1 MARLYE
7 TDKRNNMQIGNNP
20 RKPIRLL
27 LRKTVA
33 AVVFLC
39 LFLTSHA
46 QFYNGSH
53 LTFGKNRVQYQNFNW
68 QYLRAEQ
75 YDVYYY
81 PTGRALAQY
90 VFYKAPEVIA
100 EIEQMLNYTSKKKLQ
115 IIVYNTQADFRESNF
130 AYDYEDFYNQGGV
143 TNIYGTKIYI
153 YFDGN
158 RAHLD
163 KMIRAGIMN
172 VYAHWVV
179 QGATISSNI
188 SYDYLMNVP
197 AWYYS
202 GLASYFGEHWN
213 SDVETHVKNGILTG
227 SYKRL
232 EELPPVD
239 ATYAG
244 HSFWRYLVDVYGEDV
259 ISKTLYYTRSG
270 KSLENG
276 MTRATLTPF
285 KVLAT
290 QWYKY
295 YMVMFHPDMSKS
307 MPAGDEIL
315 RKPNP
320 RRDYA
325 RFCFSP
331 DGEKYAYVTNE
342 AGQVRVWLKRPEWKS
357 PRCILRKYAKT
368 EDNPDLSF
376 PLIAWHPSG
385 EVLGLTLE
393 SKGDCLFMPYDL
405 EKKKWGKKLLV
416 DVEKITSW
424 QYSPDGQLMLF
435 SGFKNGQS
443 DLFVYSFL
451 ARSFQNLTNDF
462 YDDYN
467 PVFMNQKQIVF
478 ASNRPV
484 DSILLKDNF
493 LDASKQRKYNLFV
506 YNYKTKD
513 TALLRVTDSP
523 YADEFDIQVT
533 DNQRILF
540 LSDEGGVVNRYEA
553 VFDSSIS
560 RIDTAVHYMY
570 YAKTNPLTDRAYN
583 IVEQAYNPATNTL
596 ADISL
601 KDNYKHIW
609 FTELH
614 TLYHPEITPSKFHQ
628 QTRQDIIQQFD
639 KQLVKDSVKTVKG
652 EQIHG
657 FALPTEQIVRQ
668 KETDDLDSDTTFL
681 SDKSTTRFSI
691 PVGLPYRVQYSID
704 QVITQADFSFLNTS
718 YQQFA
723 GGSSPIYLNTGFNA
737 LFMLGINDL
746 FEDYRITGGFRIG
759 WNLNSYEFMFSYEDL
774 SKRLDRQITLYRQ
787 SISSEV
793 NGYVYKLNSNSI
805 FYTLKLPFNK
815 INSVRL
821 TLKGRYETNVVA
833 ALNDQTLQA
842 PDTRHVWV
850 GAKLEY
856 IFDSSKELYTN
867 LWRGTKLKLF
877 AEYEQRLEKETRNLF
892 VVGFDARHSIKLY
905 RNMTLALRLA
915 GSTNVGSAR
924 LVYYMG
930 GVDNWIGAKFN
941 SDISVDQTQNYAYQ
955 TLATNMR
962 GFRQNIRNGNSFLV
976 FNGELRVPIVQL
988 IAGRKVSWN
997 MLNSLQIN
1005 LFGDVGTAWT
1015 GLTPYSA
1022 DNCLY
1027 TRYIDSGPIHAEVK
1041 RQVDPWVGGFGIGA
1055 RISILGYFLRFDY
1068 AWGVEDWKIAN
1079 KKGMFMFS
1087 LATDF

>member
-1 MARLYE
+1 MGKTVEKA
-7 TDKRNNMQIGNNP
+7 DKLLRP
-20 RKPIRLL
+20 LL
-27 LRKTVA
+27 LKTATVCL
-33 AVVFLC
+33 FLC
-39 LFLTSHA
+39 LFLPFAHA
-46 QFYNGSH
+46 QFYNGSQ
-53 LTFGKNRVQYQNFNW
+53 LSFGKSRVQHQNFNW

-90 VFYKAPEVIA
+90 VFYKTPEYIS
-100 EIEQMLNYTSKKKLQ
+100 EIEKLLNYTSRKKLQ
-115 IIVYNTQADFRESNF
+115 IIVYNTQSDFRESNF

-163 KMIRAGIMN
+163 KMIRGGLMN
-172 VYAHWVV
+172 VYAHWMV
-179 QGATISSNI
+179 QGATVGANI
-188 SYDYLMNVP
+188 SYDYLMHVP
-197 AWYYS
+197 SWYYS
-202 GLASYFGEHWN
+202 GLASYFGENWN
-213 SDVETHVKNGILTG
+213 NDVDAHVKNGILSG
-227 SYKRL
+227 KYKRL
-232 EELPPVD
+232 EELSPVE

-244 HSFWRYLVDVYGEDV
+244 HAFWKYLVDLYGESIIPKV
-259 ISKTLYYTRSG
+259 LYYTRSA
-270 KSLENG
+270 KSMENG
-276 MTRATLTPF
+276 LFRATSIPY
-285 KVLAT
+285 KVLVT
-290 QWYKY
+290 YWYKY
-295 YMVMFHPDMSKS
+295 YMVMYHPDMSKS
-307 MPAGDEIL
+307 MPAGEEIL

-320 RRDYA
+320 KRDYA

-331 DGEKYAYVTNE
+331 DGGKYAYVTNE
-342 AGQVRVWLKRPEWKS
+342 AGQVRIWMKTEKDKKPK
-357 PRCILRKYAKT
+357 CILRKYAKT
-368 EDNPDLSF
+368 EDNPDLTF

-385 EVLGLTLE
+385 EILGLTFE
-393 SKGDCLFMPYDL
+393 HKGDCLFVPFDL
-405 EKKKWGKKLLV
+405 EKRKWGKKFLV

-424 QYSPDGQLMLF
+424 CYSEDGQRMLF

-443 DLFVYSFL
+443 DIFMYSFP
-451 ARSFQNLTNDF
+451 AKTYQNLTNDF

-467 PVFMNQKQIVF
+467 PVFLNTQQIVF

-493 LDASKQRKYNLFV
+493 LDESGQRTYNLFLYK
-506 YNYKTKD
+506 YNSKD
-513 TALLRVTDSP
+513 SSLLRITDSP
-523 YADEFDIQVT
+523 YANEYGILPAGDQQV
-533 DNQRILF
+533 LF

-560 RIDTAVHYMY
+560 RIDTAIHYMY
-570 YAKTNPLTDRAYN
+570 YANTQPLTDRSFN
-583 IVEQAYNPATNTL
+583 IMEHAYNPVTNTI

-601 KDNYKHIW
+601 TENYKHIW

-614 TLYHPEITPSKFHQ
+614 TIYHPDIQPSAFHRKILEENIRRDSVQ
-628 QTRQDIIQQFD
+628 KRQDSITDKYSQQQHGFV
-639 KQLVKDSVKTVKG
+639 LSAETNPNTRKDS
-652 EQIHG
+652 
-657 FALPTEQIVRQ
+657 
-668 KETDDLDSDTTFL
+668 DLDGDTTYTSRHSGRDFP
-681 SDKSTTRFSI
+681 I

-718 YQQFA
+718 YQQFE
-723 GGSSPIYLNTGFNA
+723 GGMSPIYLNTGFNA

-759 WNLNSYEFMFSYEDL
+759 WNLNSYEFLFSYENL
-774 SKRLDRQITLYRQ
+774 SRRLDRQITLHRQ
-787 SISSEV
+787 AITSQV
-793 NGYVYKLNSNSI
+793 NGYVYRQNSNSL
-805 FYTLKLPFNK
+805 FYTLKFPFNK
-815 INSVRL
+815 TNCLRL
-821 TLKGRYETNVVA
+821 TLKGRYETNIVA

-842 PDTRHVWV
+842 DDAHHVWA

-877 AEYEQRLEKETRNLF
+877 AEYEQRLERETLNLF
-892 VVGFDARHSIKLY
+892 VIGFDARRSFRLY

-915 GSTNVGSAR
+915 GSTNAGSAR

-930 GVDNWIGAKFN
+930 GVDNWIAAKFN
-941 SDISVDQTQNYAYQ
+941 SDIATDQTKNYAYQ

-962 GFRQNIRNGNSFLV
+962 GFRQNIRNGTSFLL

-988 IAGRKVSWN
+988 IAGHKLSWDF
-997 MLNSLQIN
+997 LNSLQLN
-1005 LFGDVGTAWT
+1005 LFGDIGTAWT
-1015 GLTPYSA
+1015 GFTPYSE

-1068 AWGVEDWKIAN
+1068 AWGVEDWEIPN

-1087 LATDF
+1087 LGTDF

>member
-1 MARLYE
+1 MQ
-7 TDKRNNMQIGNNP
+7 TGTKRRTPFQS
-20 RKPIRLL
+20 L
-27 LRKTVA
+27 LRKTA
-33 AVVFLC
+33 AVLVFLC
-39 LFLTSHA
+39 LCLTSHA
-46 QFYNGSH
+46 QFYNGSQ
-53 LTFGKNRVQYQNFNW
+53 LTFGKNRVQHQNFNW

-90 VFYKAPEVIA
+90 VFYKTPEIME
-100 EIEQMLNYTSKKKLQ
+100 EIEKLLNYTSKKKLQ
-115 IIVYNTQADFRESNF
+115 IIVYNTQSDFRESNF
-130 AYDYEDFYNQGGV
+130 AYDYADFYNQGGV

-179 QGATISSNI
+179 QGATVSSNI

-197 AWYYS
+197 SWYYS

-213 SDVETHVKNGILTG
+213 SDIETHVKDGILTG
-227 SYKRL
+227 SYQRL
-232 EELPPVD
+232 EELSPVD

-244 HSFWRYLVDVYGEDV
+244 HSFWKYLVDVYGEEV
-259 ISKTLYYTRSG
+259 IAKTLYYTRSS
-270 KSLENG
+270 KTLENG
-276 MTRATLTPF
+276 MARATTTPF
-285 KVLAT
+285 QALAT

-295 YMVMFHPDMSKS
+295 YMVMFHPDMSKT
-307 MPAGDEIL
+307 MPAGDDIL

-320 RRDYA
+320 KRDYA
-325 RFCFSP
+325 RFCFAP

-385 EVLGLTLE
+385 DILGLTFE

-405 EKKKWGKKLLV
+405 EKRRWGKKLLV

-443 DLFVYSFL
+443 DLFLYSFM

-467 PVFMNQKQIVF
+467 PVFMNPQQVVF

-484 DSILLKDNF
+484 DSILLKDNMM
-493 LDASKQRKYNLFV
+493 DASRDRKYNLFV

-523 YADEFDIQVT
+523 YADEYDIQAV
-533 DNQRILF
+533 DKQRVLF
-540 LSDEGGVVNRYEA
+540 LSDDGGVVNRYEA

-570 YAKTNPLTDRAYN
+570 YATTHPLTDRAYN

-601 KDNYKHIW
+601 KDKAKHIW
-609 FTELH
+609 FTDLH
-614 TLYHPEITPSKFHQ
+614 TLYHPEIIMSKFHQ
-628 QTRQDIIQQFD
+628 QNRLEQSLLKE
-639 KQLVKDSVKTVKG
+639 KQVAKDSVRNTG
-652 EQIHG
+652 EGEPQHG
-657 FALPTEQIVRQ
+657 FVLSNERNAPVPDQ
-668 KETDDLDSDTTFL
+668 DDFDGDTTYT
-681 SDKSTTRFSI
+681 SAKSGREFQI

-718 YQQFA
+718 YQQFE

-759 WNLNSYEFMFSYEDL
+759 WNLRTYEFMFSYENL
-774 SKRLDRQITLYRQ
+774 SRRLDRQITLYRQ

-793 NGYVYKLNSNSI
+793 GGYVYKQNNNSL

-815 INSVRL
+815 TNSVRL
-821 TLKGRYETNVVA
+821 TLKGRYETNVTA

-842 PDTRHVWV
+842 GDARHVWA

-856 IFDSSKELYTN
+856 ILDTSKELYTN

-877 AEYEQRLEKETRNLF
+877 AEYDQRLERETLNLF
-892 VVGFDARHSIKLY
+892 VIGIDARRSFKLY
-905 RNMTLALRLA
+905 RNMTLALRFA

-941 SDISVDQTQNYAYQ
+941 SDISVDPTKNYTYQ

-962 GFRQNIRNGNSFLV
+962 GFRQNIRNGTSFML

-988 IAGRKVSWN
+988 IAGHKVAWN
-997 MLNSLQIN
+997 LLNSLQLN
-1005 LFGDVGTAWT
+1005 LFGDIGTAWT
-1015 GLTPYSA
+1015 GITPYSE

-1041 RQVDPWVGGFGIGA
+1041 RQTDPWVGGFGIGA
-1055 RISILGYFLRFDY
+1055 RFSVLGYFLRFDY
-1068 AWGVEDWKIAN
+1068 AWGVEDWEIAN
-1079 KKGMFMFS
+1079 KKGTFMFS
-1087 LATDF
+1087 LGTDF

>member
-1 MARLYE
+1 MTGTHRLKPKMFSRIAMA
-7 TDKRNNMQIGNNP
+7 MW
-20 RKPIRLL
+20 
-27 LRKTVA
+27 
-33 AVVFLC
+33 VFLC
-39 LFLTSHA
+39 LFLTSAHA
-46 QFYNGSH
+46 QFYNGSQ
-53 LTFGKNRVQYQNFNW
+53 LSFGKSRVQHQNFNW

-90 VFYKAPEVIA
+90 VFYKTPEYLS
-100 EIEQMLNYTSKKKLQ
+100 EIEKLLNYTSKKKLQ
-115 IIVYNTQADFRESNF
+115 IIVYNTQSDFRESNF

-163 KMIRAGIMN
+163 KMIRGGLMN
-172 VYAHWVV
+172 VYAHWMV
-179 QGATISSNI
+179 QGATVGANI

-197 AWYYS
+197 SWYYS
-202 GLASYFGEHWN
+202 GLASYFGENWN
-213 SDVETHVKNGILTG
+213 SEVDAHVKNGILTG
-227 SYKRL
+227 KYKRL
-232 EELPPVD
+232 EDLSPVE

-244 HSFWRYLVDVYGEDV
+244 HSFWKYLVDIYGESIIPKV
-259 ISKTLYYTRSG
+259 LYSTRSAKG
-270 KSLENG
+270 MENG
-276 MTRATLTPF
+276 LFRATMVPYKIL
-285 KVLAT
+285 VT

-295 YMVMFHPDMSKS
+295 YMVMYHPDLAKS
-307 MPAGDEIL
+307 MPAGEEIL

-320 RRDYA
+320 KRDYA

-331 DGEKYAYVTNE
+331 DGDKYAYVTNE
-342 AGQVRVWLKRPEWKS
+342 AGQVRIWLKTPTNKK
-357 PRCILRKYAKT
+357 PKCILRKYAKT

-385 EVLGLTLE
+385 EILGLTLE
-393 SKGDCLFMPYDL
+393 RRGDCLFIPFDL
-405 EKKKWGKKLLV
+405 EKRKWGKKFLV
-416 DVEKITSW
+416 DVEKISSW
-424 QYSPDGQLMLF
+424 CYSEDGQRMLF

-443 DLFVYSFL
+443 DIFMYSFP
-451 ARSFQNLTNDF
+451 AKTYQNLTNDF

-467 PVFMNQKQIVF
+467 PVFMNARQIVF

-493 LDASKQRKYNLFV
+493 LDESGQRTYNLFL

-513 TALLRVTDSP
+513 SSLLRITDSP
-523 YADEFDIQVT
+523 YTNEYGVLPAGD
-533 DNQRILF
+533 QRVLF

-560 RIDTAVHYMY
+560 RIDTAVHYLY
-570 YAKTNPLTDRAYN
+570 YAKTHPLTDRSFN
-583 IVEQAYNPATNTL
+583 IEEHAYNPVTNTV
-596 ADISL
+596 ADLSL
-601 KDNYKHIW
+601 TDNYKHIW

-614 TLYHPEITPSKFHQ
+614 TLYHPDIQPSAFHRKIQEEKVRLDSVQKIQDSISDIFPHQ
-628 QTRQDIIQQFD
+628 QHGFVLSAEANSDN
-639 KQLVKDSVKTVKG
+639 LKDSDFDG
-652 EQIHG
+652 
-657 FALPTEQIVRQ
+657 
-668 KETDDLDSDTTFL
+668 DTTYTSRHSGRDFP
-681 SDKSTTRFSI
+681 I

-704 QVITQADFSFLNTS
+704 QLITQADFSFLNTS
-718 YQQFA
+718 YQQFE
-723 GGSSPIYLNTGFNA
+723 GGTSPIYLNTGFNA

-759 WNLNSYEFMFSYEDL
+759 WDLNSYEFLFSYENL
-774 SKRLDRQITLYRQ
+774 SRRLDRQITLHRQ
-787 SISSEV
+787 AISSQV
-793 NGYVYKLNSNSI
+793 NGYVYRQNSNSV
-805 FYTLKLPFNK
+805 FYTLKFPFNK
-815 INSVRL
+815 TNCLRL
-821 TLKGRYETNVVA
+821 TLKGRYETNIVA

-842 PDTRHVWV
+842 EDAHHVWA

-867 LWRGTKLKLF
+867 LWRGTKLKIF
-877 AEYEQRLEKETRNLF
+877 AEYEQRLERETLNLF
-892 VVGFDARHSIKLY
+892 VVGFDARRSFKLY

-915 GSTNVGSAR
+915 GSTNAGSAR

-930 GVDNWIGAKFN
+930 GVDNWIAAKFN
-941 SDISVDQTQNYAYQ
+941 SNISTDLTKNYAYQ

-962 GFRQNIRNGNSFLV
+962 GFRQNIRNGTSFLL
-976 FNGELRVPIVQL
+976 FNGELRIPIVQL
-988 IAGRKVSWN
+988 IAGHKVSWN
-997 MLNSLQIN
+997 ILNSLQLN
-1005 LFGDVGTAWT
+1005 LFGDIGTAWT
-1015 GLTPYSA
+1015 GFTPYSE

-1055 RISILGYFLRFDY
+1055 RVSILGYFLRFDY
-1068 AWGVEDWKIAN
+1068 AWGVEDWEIPN

-1087 LATDF
+1087 LGTDF